1 MDIKNCSP
9 AIISGLITQ
18 LQDAV
23 YVLTDHKVIYAN
35 AKMAAL
41 LDTTVEELEGQLLLN
56 FVDQQSLATVE
67 DRYRR
72 RVQGEPVPNQYEI
85 VMRTASGQTKWVVN
99 HVDTFTDENGAL
111 VVIGSM
117 KDVTEVHSVKHD
129 LDIFRKQHEERL
141 FKDANFDSLTGLAN
155 RLNLINHLKIE
166 MKHQDDICLILIGF
180 TGLRE
185 INDSLGYDFGDHLIV
200 AVARRLLTVVDDA
213 EFLARVTGVQ
223 FAVVISGQYEERIN
237 ELIDEV
243 SRLFKRAFV
252 TQFGK
257 FYLNPNLGI
266 SLHPGDAG
274 DEITLLSHA
283 HAALSHA
290 KMSDVIKWIFYDEQL
305 NKGVHAR
312 IQMLANLREAIKKE
326 QFELFYQPQITIG
339 ESKFVGAEALIRWKT
354 PDLGYVAPGQ
364 FLAYAESTDLIIP
377 IGDWVITQACKQAK
391 ALLERGYKDFS
402 IGINLSAKQF
412 ASGDLVQ
419 TLKTTL
425 GLLKLPPRYVD
436 IEVTESTFLDMG
448 DEVSNQLQE
457 LHTLGLSLSIDDFG
471 TGYSSLSYLQSMTFN
486 ILKID
491 QSFISRLPGSENDLN
506 LVKAII
512 NMSKALH
519 LEIIAEGVETEQQLN
534 LLEDLGCDIVQGYYI
549 SRPMPADEFLLWLES
564 NVRPTS

>member
-1 MDIKNCSP
+1 MDIRNCSP

-41 LDTTVEELEGQLLLN
+41 LGTTVEALEGQLLLN
-56 FVDQQSLATVE
+56 FVDDQSLATVE

-72 RVQGEPVPNQYEI
+72 RVQGETVPNQYEI
-85 VMRTASGQTKWVVN
+85 AMRTASGQKKWVVN
-99 HVDTFTDENGAL
+99 HVDTFTDERGAL

-117 KDVTEVHSVKHD
+117 KDITEVNSVKHD
-129 LDIFRKQHEERL
+129 LDVFRKQHEERL
-141 FKDANFDSLTGLAN
+141 FRDANFDSLTGLAN
-155 RLNLINHLKIE
+155 RLNLINHLTMAK
-166 MKHQDDICLILIGF
+166 KHQDGLCLILIGF

-185 INDSLGYDFGDHLIV
+185 INDSVGYDIGDRVIV
-200 AVARRLLTVVDDA
+200 AVARRLLTIVDDA
-213 EFLARVTGVQ
+213 EFLARVAGVQ
-223 FAVVISGQYEERIN
+223 FAVVVSSQCEERLH
-237 ELIDEV
+237 ELIGEV
-243 SRLFKRAFV
+243 SGLFKRPFV

-266 SLHPGDAG
+266 SLHPGDAV

-290 KMSDVIKWIFYDEQL
+290 KSADTINWIFYDEQL
-305 NKGVHAR
+305 NKDLHAR
-312 IQMLANLREAIKKE
+312 IQMLANLREAIQRE
-326 QFELFYQPQITIG
+326 QFELFYQPQITTG
-339 ESKFVGAEALIRWKT
+339 ESKFVGAEALIRWKS
-354 PDLGYVAPGQ
+354 PELGYVTPGQ

-391 ALLERGYKDFS
+391 ALLDLGYEDFS

-425 GLLKLPPRYVD
+425 SLLKLPARFVD

-448 DEVSNQLQE
+448 EEVSNQLKE
-457 LHTLGLSLSIDDFG
+457 LSALGLSLSIDDFG

-491 QSFISRLPGSENDLN
+491 QSFISRLPGSESDLN
-506 LVKAII
+506 LVKAIV

-519 LEIIAEGVETEQQLN
+519 LEIIAEGVETEQQL
-534 LLEDLGCDIVQGYYI
+534 LLMKDLGCDIVQGYYI
-549 SRPMPADEFLLWLES
+549 SRPMPAEEFLLWLER
-564 NVRPTS
+564 NVQPKT

>member
-85 VMRTASGQTKWVVN
+85 VMRTASGQKKWVVN
-99 HVDTFTDENGAL
+99 YVDTFTDENGAL

-117 KDVTEVHSVKHD
+117 KDITEVHSVKHD
-129 LDIFRKQHEERL
+129 LDDFRKLHEERL
-141 FKDANFDSLTGLAN
+141 FRDANFDSLTGLAN
-155 RLNLINHLKIE
+155 RLNLINHLKME
-166 MKHQDDICLILIGF
+166 LTHQDDLCLILIGF
-180 TGLRE
+180 TGVRE
-185 INDSLGYDFGDHLIV
+185 INDSMGYDVGDHLII
-200 AVARRLLTVVDDA
+200 AVARRLLTAVDDA

-223 FAVVISGQYEERIN
+223 FAVVVGGQCEGRLN

-243 SRLFKRAFV
+243 SRLFKRPFV

-274 DEITLLSHA
+274 DELTLLSHA

-290 KMSDVIKWIFYDEQL
+290 KSSEIINWIFYDEQL
-305 NKGVHAR
+305 NKEVHAR
-312 IQMLANLREAIKKE
+312 IQMLANLREAIKKD
-326 QFELFYQPQITIG
+326 QFELFYQPQITTG

-377 IGDWVITQACKQAK
+377 IGDWVITEACKQAK
-391 ALLERGYKDFS
+391 ALLELGYEYFS

-412 ASGDLVQ
+412 ASGDLVE

-425 GLLKLPPRYVD
+425 SLLKLPARYVD
-436 IEVTESTFLDMG
+436 IEVTESSFLDMG
-448 DEVSNQLQE
+448 EDVSNQLQE
-457 LHTLGLSLSIDDFG
+457 LRALGLSLSIDDFG

-491 QSFISRLPGSENDLN
+491 QSFISRLPGSESDLN

-519 LEIIAEGVETEQQLN
+519 LEIIAEGVETEQQLI
-534 LLEDLGCDIVQGYYI
+534 LMRDLGCDIVQGYFI
-549 SRPMPADEFLLWLES
+549 SRPMPADEFLRWLES
-564 NVRPTS
+564 NVRPRS

>member
-1 MDIKNCSP
+1 
-9 AIISGLITQ
+9 
-18 LQDAV
+18 
-23 YVLTDHKVIYAN
+23 
-35 AKMAAL
+35 MAAL

-56 FVDQQSLATVE
+56 FVDEQSLATVE

-72 RVQGEPVPNQYEI
+72 RVQGESVPNQYEI
-85 VMRTASGQTKWVVN
+85 VMRTASGQKKWVIN

-117 KDVTEVHSVKHD
+117 KDITEVHSVKHD
-129 LDIFRKQHEERL
+129 LDVFRKQHEERL

-155 RLNLINHLKIE
+155 RLNLINHLKME
-166 MKHQDDICLILIGF
+166 MKHQDDLCLILIGF

-185 INDSLGYDFGDHLIV
+185 INDSMGYDVGDHLIV

-223 FAVVISGQYEERIN
+223 FAVVISGQFEERLN

-243 SRLFKRAFV
+243 SRLFKRPFV

-266 SLHPGDAG
+266 SLHPRDAG

-290 KMSDVIKWIFYDEQL
+290 KSSDIINWIFYDEQL
-305 NKGVHAR
+305 NKEVHAR

-326 QFELFYQPQITIG
+326 QFELFYQPQITTG

-354 PDLGYVAPGQ
+354 PDLGYVAPSQ

-377 IGDWVITQACKQAK
+377 IGEWVITEACKQAK
-391 ALLERGYKDFS
+391 ALLELGYEDFS

-425 GLLKLPPRYVD
+425 GLLKLPARYVD
-436 IEVTESTFLDMG
+436 IEVTESIFLDMG
-448 DEVSNQLQE
+448 EEVSNQLQE
-457 LHTLGLSLSIDDFG
+457 LRTLGLSLSIDDFG

-491 QSFISRLPGSENDLN
+491 QSFISRLPGSESDLN

-519 LEIIAEGVETEQQLN
+519 LEIIAEGVETEQQLI
-534 LLEDLGCDIVQGYYI
+534 LMKDLGCDIVQGYYI
-549 SRPMPADEFLLWLES
+549 SHPLPADEFLRWLES
-564 NVRPTS
+564 NVRSKS

>member
-1 MDIKNCSP
+1 MNINSCTP
-9 AIISGLITQ
+9 AIIDGLITQ

-56 FVDQQSLATVE
+56 FVDEQSLATVE

-72 RVQGEPVPNQYEI
+72 RVQGESVPNQYEI
-85 VMRTASGQTKWVVN
+85 VMRTASGQKKWVIN

-117 KDVTEVHSVKHD
+117 KDITEVHSVKHD
-129 LDIFRKQHEERL
+129 LNVFRKQHEERL
-141 FKDANFDSLTGLAN
+141 FRDANFDSLTGLAN
-155 RLNLINHLKIE
+155 RLNLINHLKME
-166 MKHQDDICLILIGF
+166 RKYQDELCLVLIGF

-185 INDSLGYDFGDHLIV
+185 INDSIGYDVGDHLIV
-200 AVARRLLTVVDDA
+200 AVARRLFTVVDDA

-223 FAVVISGQYEERIN
+223 FAVVVSGQCEERIN

-243 SRLFKRAFV
+243 SRLFKRPFV

-274 DEITLLSHA
+274 DAITLLSHA

-290 KMSDVIKWIFYDEQL
+290 KSSDIINWMFYDGQL
-305 NKGVHAR
+305 NKEVHAR

-326 QFELFYQPQITIG
+326 QFELFYQPQITTR

-377 IGDWVITQACKQAK
+377 IGDWVITEACKQAK
-391 ALLERGYKDFS
+391 ALLELGYVDFS

-419 TLKTTL
+419 TLKTAL
-425 GLLKLPPRYVD
+425 GLLKLPPRYID

-448 DEVSNQLQE
+448 EEVSNQLQE
-457 LHTLGLSLSIDDFG
+457 LRTLGLSLSIDDFG

-491 QSFISRLPGSENDLN
+491 QSFISRLPGSESDLN

-519 LEIIAEGVETEQQLN
+519 LEIIAEGVETEQQFILMK
-534 LLEDLGCDIVQGYYI
+534 DLGCDIVQGYYI
-549 SRPMPADEFLLWLES
+549 SRPMPADEFLLWLERNDLPKS
-564 NVRPTS
+564 

>member
-1 MDIKNCSP
+1 MNINSCTP
-9 AIISGLITQ
+9 AIIDGLITQ

-56 FVDQQSLATVE
+56 FVDEQSLATVE

-72 RVQGEPVPNQYEI
+72 RVQGESVPNQYEI
-85 VMRTASGQTKWVVN
+85 VMRTASGQKKWVIN

-117 KDVTEVHSVKHD
+117 KDITEVHSVKHD
-129 LDIFRKQHEERL
+129 LNVFRKQHEERL
-141 FKDANFDSLTGLAN
+141 FRDANFDSLTGLAN
-155 RLNLINHLKIE
+155 RLNLINHLKME
-166 MKHQDDICLILIGF
+166 RKYQDELCLVLIGF

-185 INDSLGYDFGDHLIV
+185 INDSIGYDVGDHLIV
-200 AVARRLLTVVDDA
+200 AVARRLFTVVDDA

-223 FAVVISGQYEERIN
+223 FAVVVSGQCEERIN

-243 SRLFKRAFV
+243 SRLFKRPFV

-266 SLHPGDAG
+266 SLHPGDAD

-290 KMSDVIKWIFYDEQL
+290 KSSDIINWMFYDGQL
-305 NKGVHAR
+305 NKEVHAR

-326 QFELFYQPQITIG
+326 QFELFYQPQITTR

-377 IGDWVITQACKQAK
+377 IGDWVITEACKQAK
-391 ALLERGYKDFS
+391 ALLELGYVDFS

-419 TLKTTL
+419 TLKTAL
-425 GLLKLPPRYVD
+425 GLLKLPPRYID

-448 DEVSNQLQE
+448 EEVSNQLQE
-457 LHTLGLSLSIDDFG
+457 LRTLGLSLSIDDFG

-491 QSFISRLPGSENDLN
+491 QSFISRLPGSESDQN

-519 LEIIAEGVETEQQLN
+519 LEIIAEGVETEQQLT
-534 LLEDLGCDIVQGYYI
+534 LMKDLGCDIVQGYYI
-549 SRPMPADEFLLWLES
+549 SRPMPSDEFLLWLERNDLPKS
-564 NVRPTS
+564 